1 MLKLITLK
9 KLKEDYPEVK
19 ARMVLPGGLD
29 VNRVTLP
36 VILSFNQG
44 QDHQNTSLVAP
55 EKTKKNKTAGF
66 LGLFKSSPEQQEPN
80 NATGICFTNISKI
93 CIQVQGVHVHCIDIV
108 YVKIFQKHPEDP
120 QQSYRMSPS
129 QLSVP
134 RQDCRDKIH

>member
-80 NATGICFTNISKI
+80 NATGICFKNISKI
-93 CIQVQGVHVHCIDIV
+93 CI
-108 YVKIFQKHPEDP
+108 
-120 QQSYRMSPS
+120 
-129 QLSVP
+129 
-134 RQDCRDKIH
+134 